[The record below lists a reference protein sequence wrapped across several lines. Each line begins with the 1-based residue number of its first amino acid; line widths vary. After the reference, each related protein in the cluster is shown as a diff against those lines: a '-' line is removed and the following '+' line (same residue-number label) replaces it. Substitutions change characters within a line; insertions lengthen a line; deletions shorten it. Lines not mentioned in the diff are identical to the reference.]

1 MPDLFHQSNG
11 GPLANRMRP
20 ETLDD
25 VIGQRHIIGEG
36 KLLRR
41 AIEADRLG
49 TIILY
54 GPPGTGKTTLARV
67 ISNYTKATFVQ
78 LNAVTAKLDELRNV
92 IREAESRYDYEDER
106 TILFLDE
113 IHRFNK
119 LQQDAL
125 LPALESGKL
134 VLIGATTENP
144 SFEVNAA
151 LLSRATVFRL
161 EPPGAEELRI
171 VLELALHDSRGLGNY
186 PVKMDEAAADHYIK
200 MADGDYRVLLNALE
214 LAVLTTPEVE
224 GQIHIT
230 LEVAEESI
238 QQKSI
243 KYDKTG
249 DRHYDVISAFIK
261 SIRGS
266 DPDAALYWLAVMI
279 EAGESPRFIM
289 RRLYVH
295 AAEDIGMSDPN
306 ALLIVDAAA
315 RASEYIGFPEARIPI
330 AEAVLYLAT
339 APKSNAVITAIDKAL
354 HHVRTVEGGPVP
366 VHLRDAHSPGAR
378 ELGNGLGY
386 KYPHDEK
393 DGFVPQNYWPE
404 NLARKRPNYYKPTP
418 RGFEQQIQKRLDYWE
433 KRRDSK

>member
-1 MPDLFHQSNG
+1 
-11 GPLANRMRP
+11 
-20 ETLDD
+20 
-25 VIGQRHIIGEG
+25 
-36 KLLRR
+36 
-41 AIEADRLG
+41 
-49 TIILY
+49 
-54 GPPGTGKTTLARV
+54 
-67 ISNYTKATFVQ
+67 
-78 LNAVTAKLDELRNV
+78 
-92 IREAESRYDYEDER
+92 
-106 TILFLDE
+106 
-113 IHRFNK
+113 
-119 LQQDAL
+119 
-125 LPALESGKL
+125 
-134 VLIGATTENP
+134 
-144 SFEVNAA
+144 
-151 LLSRATVFRL
+151 
-161 EPPGAEELRI
+161 
-171 VLELALHDSRGLGNY
+171 
-186 PVKMDEAAADHYIK
+186 MDEAAADHYIK

-378 ELGNGLGY
+378 ELGNGVGY

>member
-1 MPDLFHQSNG
+1 MSDLFHQPNS

-20 ETLDD
+20 ETLDE

-67 ISNYTKATFVQ
+67 ISNYTQATFVQ
-78 LNAVTAKLDELRNV
+78 LNAVTAKLDELRHV
-92 IREAESRYDYEDER
+92 IREAETRYDYENER

-161 EPPGAEELRI
+161 EPPGADELRH
-171 VLELALHDSRGLGNY
+171 VLTRALKDERGLGNY
-186 PVKMDEAAADHYIK
+186 PVQIDADATDHYIK

-214 LAVLTTPEVE
+214 LAVLTTPEVD
-224 GQIHIT
+224 GVIHIT

-238 QQKSI
+238 QQKAI
-243 KYDKTG
+243 KYDKSG

-339 APKSNAVITAIDKAL
+339 APKSNAVITAIDQAL
-354 HHVRTVEGGPVP
+354 RHVRTIEGGPVP
-366 VHLRDAHSPGAR
+366 VHLRDAHSPGAK
-378 ELGNGLGY
+378 ELGNGVGY
-386 KYPHDEK
+386 KYPHDET
-393 DGFVPQNYWPE
+393 DGFVSQNYWPE
-404 NLARKRPNYYKPTP
+404 NLARKRPTYYTPTN

-433 KRRDSK
+433 KRRRP

>member
-171 VLELALHDSRGLGNY
+171 VLERALHDSRGLGSY

-249 DRHYDVISAFIK
+249 
-261 SIRGS
+261 
-266 DPDAALYWLAVMI
+266 
-279 EAGESPRFIM
+279 
-289 RRLYVH
+289 
-295 AAEDIGMSDPN
+295 
-306 ALLIVDAAA
+306 
-315 RASEYIGFPEARIPI
+315 
-330 AEAVLYLAT
+330 
-339 APKSNAVITAIDKAL
+339 
-354 HHVRTVEGGPVP
+354 
-366 VHLRDAHSPGAR
+366 
-378 ELGNGLGY
+378 
-386 KYPHDEK
+386 
-393 DGFVPQNYWPE
+393 
-404 NLARKRPNYYKPTP
+404 
-418 RGFEQQIQKRLDYWE
+418 
-433 KRRDSK
+433 